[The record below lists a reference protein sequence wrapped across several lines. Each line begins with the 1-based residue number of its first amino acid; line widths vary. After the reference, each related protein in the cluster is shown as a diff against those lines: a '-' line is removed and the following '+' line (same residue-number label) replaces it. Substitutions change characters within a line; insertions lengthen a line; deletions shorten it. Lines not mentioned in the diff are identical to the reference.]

1 MTSVKTTPSVTDM
14 PLGGAP
20 SVEAVD
26 HHALAPFD
34 PEIIAQMANSFFQA
48 PLPGSAPILPNPTS
62 ASSPVAPPVTM
73 PGLPDAP
80 APSIVNTLAPHVPAK
95 LSYGPPDIPQTTIPS
110 VVPTPNIPAPSAP
123 TSMQSST
130 RPLGVADV
138 PQPGASV
145 GQTTPSNVPGAFD
158 FAAIPKIPENDRAGL
173 TSLNFDNRLVGLQP
187 DATPGGV
194 MPEHNN
200 NLYFLNEAA
209 AVSFASAPALP
220 QGAKLDVP
228 DPHQSAIKNETIQQD
243 FLSESP
249 RAPSLASEA
258 DNIARTYPS
267 EASPHHLSDTAALL
281 TPPTYGFTDSL
292 DHSASPGAAGPAT
305 HDGLYFISH
314 AGGHE
319 GVIDDAPQ
327 SKNNAAPAYEP
338 QLASLTQTRQ
348 QPFDSY
354 RVKRDF
360 PILQQH
366 VHGKPLI
373 WLDNAATTQKPQ
385 SVIDRLAHFYEYE
398 NSNIHRAAHAL
409 AARAT
414 DAYEA
419 AREKV
424 RRFLKAPSTK
434 DIIFVRGTT
443 EGINLIAQA
452 WGRRN
457 IQNGDE
463 IVITWLEHHANIVPW
478 QMLCAEVGAK
488 LRVAPVDDRGQII
501 LEEYEKLLNPKTKI
515 VSITQVSNALGT
527 VTPVKEMTAMAHR
540 HGARVIVDGAQ
551 SVSHM
556 PIDVQSIDCD
566 FFVFSGHKVFGP
578 TGIGVV
584 YGKADVLEHMAPW
597 QGGGNMIADVTFEKT
612 IYQGAPERFEAGTG
626 NIADAVG
633 LGAAID
639 YVESIGM
646 EVIAR
651 YEHDLLVYATEKM
664 KLVPGLTFIGTAA
677 EKASVLSFTLAGH
690 EPLDV
695 GKALDREGIAVRA
708 GHHCAQPILRRFG
721 LEATVRPSLAF
732 YNTCADVDALVA
744 TLLRLQAGY

>member
-1 MTSVKTTPSVTDM
+1 MARPRKMWPITRR
-14 PLGGAP
+14 
-20 SVEAVD
+20 
-26 HHALAPFD
+26 APFD
-34 PEIIAQMANSFFQA
+34 PQMIAGLANAFFQA
-48 PLPGSAPILPNPTS
+48 PPASLASAPVPFGL
-62 ASSPVAPPVTM
+62 PVATPN
-73 PGLPDAP
+73 LPDAP
-80 APSIVNTLAPHVPAK
+80 APSVVTTAAPFAPARAP
-95 LSYGPPDIPQTTIPS
+95 LGPPDIPPTTIPS

-123 TSMQSST
+123 TTLQSST
-130 RPLGVADV
+130 RPLGLADV
-138 PQPGASV
+138 PQPGASA
-145 GQTTPSNVPGAFD
+145 GGASPSAAPTD
-158 FAAIPKIPENDRAGL
+158 IDYSAIPRLLAGDLALVPPSHADAPGFGERALAREPPPFPADRRPRKSTISIFCMTARHWARRERRRLLPRPRRGVVDPVHPGRGSPENFVIAG
-173 TSLNFDNRLVGLQP
+173 P
-187 DATPGGV
+187 
-194 MPEHNN
+194 
-200 NLYFLNEAA
+200 
-209 AVSFASAPALP
+209 
-220 QGAKLDVP
+220 
-228 DPHQSAIKNETIQQD
+228 
-243 FLSESP
+243 
-249 RAPSLASEA
+249 SEA
-258 DNIARTYPS
+258 D
-267 EASPHHLSDTAALL
+267 PHRFSDAAALA
-281 TPPTYGFTDSL
+281 TPPTPAPMPSGYESN
-292 DHSASPGAAGPAT
+292 ASPGAAGPAAS
-305 HDGLYFISH
+305 DALYFVGHS
-314 AGGHE
+314 GGHP
-319 GVIDDAPQ
+319 GLIPT
-327 SKNNAAPAYEP
+327 APAQAKEEPQGYEP
-338 QLASLTQTRQ
+338 QLLASSDAARE
-348 QPFDSY
+348 PFDPY

-360 PILQQH
+360 PILAQQ

-385 SVIDRLAHFYEYE
+385 AVIDRLSHFYEYE

-424 RRFLKAPSTK
+424 RRFLKAPSVK

-443 EGINLIAQA
+443 EGINLVAQA

-457 IQNGDE
+457 VRKGDE
-463 IVITWLEHHANIVPW
+463 VVISWLEHHANIVPW
-478 QMLCAEVGAK
+478 QMLCAETGAR

-501 LEEYEKLLNPKTKI
+501 LEEYEKLLNPKTRI

-527 VTPVKEMTAMAHR
+527 VTPVREMTAMAHR
-540 HGARVIVDGAQ
+540 HGARVLVDGAQ

-556 PIDVQSIDCD
+556 AVDVQSIDCD

-584 YGKADVLEHMAPW
+584 YGKQEVLEHMAPW

-612 IYQGAPERFEAGTG
+612 IYQAPPERFEAGTG

-633 LGAAID
+633 LGAALD
-639 YVESIGM
+639 YVEQIGM

-664 KLVPGLTFIGTAA
+664 SLVPGLTFIGTAA
-677 EKASVLSFTLAGH
+677 EKASVLSFVLAGH
-690 EPLDV
+690 ETLDV

-744 TLLRLQAGY
+744 ALLRLQGSRANAI